1 MRRLVAG
8 DMSFDRIRAEFDI
21 PNTYPADAVTDALA
35 AVDSHATGRRDATD
49 LAFVT
54 IDPPGSMDLDQA
66 LLVTR
71 TPDGFRLH
79 YAIADVAA
87 VVLPGGALD
96 AETRR
101 RGQTVYLPDG
111 SVPLHPLE
119 LSEGSASL
127 LPDTTRPVALWTVE
141 LDSRGDAVSWTV
153 ERALVRSTRRFTY
166 AEVQQSV
173 DAGAVHPSL
182 EPLPDLGRLRIA
194 RALDRGAIE
203 LKLPEQEV
211 VADGAG
217 WRVEQAP
224 RTDVDDWNA
233 EMSLLTGMCAAA
245 MMIDARV
252 GLLRTLPPPAEHD
265 VDALRRVAKALGI
278 EWPAGMEPG
287 ALLATL
293 DPARP
298 ATLAMMTEA
307 TRLLRG
313 ADYVAFDGAV
323 PEQPNHSGIG
333 GPYAHVTA
341 PLRRLV
347 DRFATEICLSIA
359 SQTAVPTWV
368 TDAMPTL
375 PEDMRRS
382 DSIANKVDRACVDL
396 TESVVLAP
404 SVGETFDA
412 AVLRGKEGKRSAQ
425 VFVAEP
431 PVIADCSGDPAEG
444 TRVRVRLDAADA
456 ATRTVRFS
464 PA

>member
-8 DMSFDRIRAEFDI
+8 DVSFDRIRAEFDL
-21 PNTYPADAVTDALA
+21 PVTYPADAVADAVA
-35 AVDSHATGRRDATD
+35 AVDRFAGGRRDATD

-87 VVLPGGALD
+87 VVAPGGALD

-127 LPDTTRPVALWTVE
+127 LPGTTRPVALWTVD
-141 LDSRGDAVSWTV
+141 LDSRGEAVSWTV
-153 ERALVRSTRRFTY
+153 ERALARSTQRFTY

-194 RALDRGAIE
+194 RAVDRGAIE

-211 VADGAG
+211 VADGDG

-252 GLLRTLPPPAEHD
+252 GLLRTLPPPADDD
-265 VDALRRVAKALGI
+265 VDALRRVAAALGI
-278 EWPAGMEPG
+278 DWPAETAPG
-287 ALLATL
+287 PLLATL
-293 DPARP
+293 DPMRP

-313 ADYVAFDGAV
+313 ADYAEFDGAV

-359 SQTAVPTWV
+359 AKTAVPTWV
-368 TDAMPTL
+368 TDAMATL
-375 PEDMRRS
+375 PDDMRRS
-382 DSIANKVDRACVDL
+382 DAIASKVDRACVDL

-404 SVGETFDA
+404 RVGEIFDA
-412 AVLRGKEGKRSAQ
+412 AVLRGKEGKKSAQ
-425 VFVAEP
+425 VFVADP
-431 PVIADCSGDPAEG
+431 PAIAECSGEPAEG
-444 TRVRVRLDAADA
+444 TRVRVRLDTADA

>member
-1 MRRLVAG
+1 MAG
-8 DMSFDRIRAEFDI
+8 AVNFDRIRAEFDL
-21 PNTYPADAVTDALA
+21 PGVYPAQAVAEAVA
-35 AVDSHATGRRDATD
+35 AVDSAAAGRRDATD

-71 TPDGFRLH
+71 TSDGFRLH

-87 VVLPGGALD
+87 VVAPGGALD

-127 LPDTTRPVALWTVE
+127 LPDTTRPAALWTIDV
-141 LDSRGDAVSWTV
+141 DSDGNAVSWTV
-153 ERALVRSTRRFTY
+153 ERALVRSVRRFTY

-173 DAGAVHPSL
+173 DDAAVHPSL
-182 EPLPDLGRLRIA
+182 EPLPDLGRLRVA

-211 VADGAG
+211 VADGDG

-233 EMSLLTGMCAAA
+233 EMSLMTGMCAAA

-252 GLLRTLPPPAEHD
+252 GLLRTLPPPAERD
-265 VDALRRVAKALGI
+265 VDSLRRAANALGI
-278 EWPAGMEPG
+278 DWPAGTGPG

-293 DPARP
+293 DPAEP

-313 ADYVAFDGAV
+313 ADYVAFDGQT

-359 SQTAVPTWV
+359 SDTAVPTWV

-375 PEDMRRS
+375 PDDMRRS
-382 DSIANKVDRACVDL
+382 DSVANKVDRACVDL
-396 TESVVLAP
+396 TESTVLAP
-404 SVGETFDA
+404 RVGETFDA
-412 AVLRGKEGKRSAQ
+412 AVLRGKEGKKSAQ
-425 VFVAEP
+425 VFVTDP
-431 PVIADCSGDPAEG
+431 PVVADCSGEPAEG
-444 TRVRVRLDAADA
+444 TRVRVRLDTADA
-456 ATRTVRFS
+456 GARTVRFS